1 VAVAFIVN
9 NDIQVYPSFGTMI
22 STHAQITIDLSS
34 LREAAHQL
42 GVVVC
47 QPISKKAKLNTP
59 QQRIG

>member
-1 VAVAFIVN
+1 MSFIVN
-9 NDIQVYPSFGTMI
+9 NGIQFYPSFGTMI
-22 STHAQITIDLSS
+22 STHAQTTIDLHP

-59 QQRIG
+59 RQRIG